1 MYKLARMHLDSVGS
15 NAARFSNLTLDF
27 TDVEHDPLDT
37 IIWLRN
43 GGGKTSLLS
52 LLFSLFLPNRRDFL
66 GARDD
71 RKTLGDYVLSGDTA
85 HVLCEW
91 DTPHGPLVT
100 AAVYE
105 WPERRRPTEHE
116 MHAGELVTRFYLYR
130 PTPGVLTF
138 DERPV
143 REASSKRHSLEAYVR
158 ELRAI
163 GRSQPMTDLVV
174 ATTGAEWKQ
183 ALLERGIDS
192 AVFRYQ
198 KEMNKGEGAIDEQ
211 FRFTTG
217 EAFVNFLIDMAVDP
231 DASESVS
238 SRMTQLADKLAKRP
252 ATALEL
258 AYCEGVAERLGPI
271 AASWSD
277 LGRHRAQL
285 DDATAAG
292 SELSAGLRAAH
303 EVAGRTEEAAET
315 QRGQAALRARVAETA
330 RTTARDRGREFARR
344 AAQFWVSDATTR
356 AESLEADK
364 ADLEGEQA
372 GWAALEDLFSQEHA
386 ERQMA
391 DIDRQ
396 LSERAADAEP
406 LRESRN
412 NAARR
417 LHWRYVDLHESTARE
432 RDDVLT
438 RAVES
443 DGQAEVLGS
452 DAMEA
457 VASAARLSESIASR
471 RGELEAI
478 DTALTDAVAAG
489 HLVVGEAP
497 QTALTRA
504 QSSRSDATA
513 ALQRL
518 EATID
523 SGTLRQN
530 ELVNERTALGAET
543 TRVSAARDADDV
555 ERSRLEARA
564 EALRAHARIA
574 ELAQSDV
581 VSLWGAYPMLDGR
594 LAEEI
599 DRSDADLLAERLES
613 ERDRRNLAALG
624 AGGLLPP
631 SEDTTAVLGILADAG
646 ISAVAGLAYLSA
658 SVPRRQWD
666 DTMEAHPGLL
676 AGVLVDAADFERAAG
691 VLIDAGLHPASLVTI
706 AKKSDL
712 GAGGEE
718 AFVVPPSPA
727 LYDTVRADEDRKV
740 LDARLSD
747 LDRRTS
753 LLVAAREADR
763 ALRDEMRHFIDDC
776 PTGHLDALTRRIAEH
791 DRTLADLGERKNT
804 LEAEATELADELTGA
819 GARRSVLTATLLE
832 LAGRVSALESLTAR
846 VATRAQLLEE
856 LELAGAGFNEA
867 NERAATAQAGAT
879 EARRAAEA
887 LRADGATL
895 AYRIAEL
902 AGLLDGVVLRDGA
915 EGKAAW
921 GEAAWGEAD
930 ARATTTPTE
939 SLERELRDRDE
950 EYQGKVSD
958 PVLDERRRRATEDRA
973 VAQAALER
981 RGPAART
988 RAEALR
994 THPAALDAPSRARRV
1009 AELGAQLEEL
1019 LRAQGEARAD
1029 LAAAE
1034 ARTRELTPSDRQVYR
1049 ELSASEIPLDRADA
1063 EGRQGESESEA
1074 TRQQLLVSEAER
1086 EVAEAAARRDAART
1100 RKELVAVLA
1109 DSLDNLIPNA
1119 GITPLDVPQQPA
1131 HAAALFAGSDEE
1143 ARAAQSAATS
1153 ALKEAGARFADTET
1167 TLGSL
1172 VSALR
1177 AFAARSDFEAAGSLR
1192 EAIVVGEVADVSRRA
1207 AELATAH
1214 DTRAAVLRADLD
1226 AISADQE
1233 ILVTDLADQTRR
1245 VLDLLNKAPATSTMD
1260 KSLGAWGGKSFLTIN
1275 FEDISAQPDELSRRV
1290 SAEVDAI
1297 VAKGGV
1303 PDGLSTLK
1311 RAVHAAVPGG
1321 FRVRV
1326 LKPTADLH
1334 EERVP
1339 VSAMAK
1345 WSGGEKLTAAVV
1357 LYCIIARLR
1366 ARNRSRALA
1375 TDSSG
1380 ALVLDNP
1387 LGKASYVGFL
1397 ALQRRVAT
1405 ALGVQLLYT
1414 TAVRDLK
1421 AVGTFPNVI
1430 RCQNRRPAGSERGFV
1445 TANERAG
1452 DAHGSSLEGLVSSAR
1467 VVRLEPPLEAEA
1479 RTADATASGDGHA

>member
-1 MYKLARMHLDSVGS
+1 MYKLSRMHLDSVGS
-15 NAARFSNLTLDF
+15 NAARFSGLTLDF
-27 TDVEHDPLDT
+27 TDVEHHPLDT
-37 IIWLRN
+37 IVWLRN

-71 RKTLGDYVLSGDTA
+71 RKALGDYVLSGDTA

-91 DTPHGPLVT
+91 ETPYGPLVT
-100 AAVYE
+100 AAVHE

-116 MHAGELVTRFYLYR
+116 NHAGELVTRFYLFR

-138 DERPV
+138 DERPL
-143 REASSKRHSLEAYVR
+143 RDESSKRRSLEAYVR

-163 GRSQPMTDLVV
+163 GRSHPMADLVV
-174 ATTGAEWKQ
+174 ASNGAEWKQ
-183 ALLERGIDS
+183 ALLERGIDP

-211 FRFTTG
+211 FRFSTG

-271 AASWSD
+271 ASTWSD

-285 DDATAAG
+285 EEATAAG
-292 SELSAGLRAAH
+292 RELGEGLRAAH
-303 EVAGRTEEAAET
+303 EVAGRTEEAAES
-315 QRGQAALRARVAETA
+315 QRTEAALRARAAETA

-344 AAQFWVSDATTR
+344 AAGFWVADAR
-356 AESLEADK
+356 AGSEGLEAEKLDV
-364 ADLEGEQA
+364 ESEQS
-372 GWAALEDLFSQEHA
+372 GWAALEDLFAQEHA

-406 LRESRN
+406 LRLSRN
-412 NAARR
+412 DAARR
-417 LHWRYVDLHESTARE
+417 LHWRYADLHEGAGRE
-432 RDDVLT
+432 RDAVL
-438 RAVES
+438 ALAAES
-443 DGQAEVLGS
+443 DAEAAELGTA
-452 DAMEA
+452 AMEA
-457 VASAARLSESIASR
+457 VAEAARLGAGISAT
-471 RGELEAI
+471 RGELDSIDAELIDAI
-478 DTALTDAVAAG
+478 ASGHLALGEEPHTALA
-489 HLVVGEAP
+489 
-497 QTALTRA
+497 RA
-504 QSSRSDATA
+504 ESARRDNTA
-513 ALQRL
+513 ALERL
-518 EATID
+518 EAKIG

-530 ELVNERTALGAET
+530 QLVDERTALGAET
-543 TRVSAARDADDV
+543 TRVGAARDADDD
-555 ERSRLEARA
+555 EREGLEGRA
-564 EALRAHARIA
+564 DALRAHARIA
-574 ELAQSDV
+574 EMAQSDHI
-581 VSLWGAYPMLDGR
+581 SLWGAYPMLDGR

-599 DRSDADLLAERLES
+599 DRADAALLAEGIGA
-613 ERDRRNLAALG
+613 ERGRRNLAALG
-624 AGGLLPP
+624 TGGLLPP
-631 SEDTTAVLGILADAG
+631 SEDTAAVMTILEGAG
-646 ISAVAGLAYLSA
+646 IRSTSGLAYLSA

-666 DTMEAHPGLL
+666 QTLEAHPGLL
-676 AGVLVDAADFERAAG
+676 AGVLVDATDFERAAG
-691 VLIDAGLHPASLVTI
+691 VVIDAGLHPASLVTI

-712 GAGGEE
+712 STTGEE

-727 LYDTVRADEDRKV
+727 LYDTDRADEERKI
-740 LDARLSD
+740 LDARLGD
-747 LDRRTS
+747 LDRRTA

-763 ALRDEMRHFIDDC
+763 ALRDDLRHFIEDC
-776 PTGHLDALTRRIAEH
+776 PAGHLDTLSRRIAEH
-791 DRTLADLGERKNT
+791 ERTLADLAERKEA
-804 LEAEATELADELTGA
+804 LETEAAELADELAQA
-819 GARRSVLTATLLE
+819 GARRSELTTTLFQ
-832 LAGRVSALESLTAR
+832 LASRVSILGALVAR

-856 LELAGAGFNEA
+856 LERAEAGFNDA
-867 NERAATAQAGAT
+867 NERAATAQSGAG
-879 EARRAAEA
+879 EARRVAEA
-887 LRADGATL
+887 HRTDGAAL
-895 AYRIAEL
+895 AHRIAAL
-902 AGLLDGVVLRDGA
+902 AALLDGVVLRGP
-915 EGKAAW
+915 GSW
-921 GEAAWGEAD
+921 GEDNWGEVGPAD
-930 ARATTTPTE
+930 TTPTE

-950 EYQGKVSD
+950 EYQGKVSN
-958 PVLDERRRRATEDRA
+958 PVLAERHRRAGEDRA
-973 VAQAALER
+973 TAQAALESG
-981 RGPAART
+981 GPAARS
-988 RAEALR
+988 RAETLR
-994 THPAALDAPSRARRV
+994 EHPAALDAPSRARRS
-1009 AELGAQLEEL
+1009 AELGIRLEEL
-1019 LRAQGEARAD
+1019 LRSQGEARAD
-1029 LAAAE
+1029 LGAAE
-1034 ARTRELTPSDRQVYR
+1034 VRMRELTPSDRQVHR
-1049 ELSASEIPLDRADA
+1049 ELSAEEVPLDRVDA
-1063 EGRQGESESEA
+1063 ESRQSEA
-1074 TRQQLLVSEAER
+1074 EAEATSQQLLVSEAER
-1086 EVAEAAARRDAART
+1086 EVGEASTRRDAART
-1100 RKELVAVLA
+1100 RKDLVAVLA
-1109 DSLDNLIPNA
+1109 ESLDNLVPTDGLNPTDDLPRPTTVA
-1119 GITPLDVPQQPA
+1119 TP
-1131 HAAALFAGSDEE
+1131 FAGSDEE
-1143 ARAAQSAATS
+1143 ARAAQTAAAG
-1153 ALKEAGARFADTET
+1153 ALKVASSRFSDTEA

-1192 EAIVVGEVADVSRRA
+1192 EAIVGGEVADVGRRA
-1207 AELATAH
+1207 AELAASH

-1260 KSLGAWGGKSFLTIN
+1260 KSLGAWGGKSFLTIS
-1275 FEDISAQPDELSRRV
+1275 FEDISAQPDELARRV
-1290 SAEVDAI
+1290 SAEVDAV

-1303 PDGLSTLK
+1303 PDGLATLK

-1366 ARNRSRALA
+1366 ARNRSRTLA

-1397 ALQRRVAT
+1397 ALQRRVAA

-1430 RCQNRRPAGSERGFV
+1430 RCQNRRPAGSDRGFV

-1452 DAHGSSLEGLVSSAR
+1452 DAHGSPLEGLVSSAR
-1467 VVRLEPPLEAEA
+1467 VVRLEAPLEADTVIDDGAA
-1479 RTADATASGDGHA
+1479 RATSTGDSVA